1 MLLMPWMKLRC
12 LTLWAAISVVALFI
26 ATPARAADNSGLKR
40 IQTIALSGPEGRLDH
55 LALDRVHHRLFVANM
70 PNSSL
75 DVVDLAQGKLVHQV
89 PGQNGIQGIAYAPDL
104 NLIFVG
110 NGSGS
115 CNVFDGRDYHLVK
128 SLRPGDDCDNVRY
141 DPNTKR
147 AYVIHAPQSLAVVD
161 ARTQQVVKD
170 IRLPGDPESFQL
182 EKGRPRIYLN
192 TPSPAQVVVIDT
204 DKQVVASVYRLKR
217 GGSNFPMALD
227 EGNHR
232 LFVGCRRPPLLDV
245 LDTETGREVTS
256 IEIPGDTDDIWYDAG
271 EKRLYVS
278 TGAGY
283 LAVIR
288 QVDSDHYETVAR
300 VPTERGARTCLY
312 DPASRRLYLVV
323 PRHLGH
329 PEIWVYQVTKAAARL
344 WPPRYR

>member
-1 MLLMPWMKLRC
+1 MVRRRLRC
-12 LTLWAAISVVALFI
+12 FTLWAAAGVVALAI
-26 ATPARAADNSGLKR
+26 GAVAHAAESAGLKR
-40 IQTIALSGPEGRLDH
+40 IQVIALSGPEGRLDH
-55 LALDRVHHRLFVANM
+55 LALDAVHHRLFVANM

-75 DVVDLAQGKLVHQV
+75 DVVDLEQGKLVHQV
-89 PGQNGIQGIAYAPDL
+89 PGQHGIQGIAYAPDL

-115 CNVFDGRDYHLVK
+115 CNVFDGRDYRLVK

-141 DPNTKR
+141 DPKTQR

-161 ARTQQVVKD
+161 ARTKQVLHD

-204 DKQVVASVYRLKR
+204 DRKVVTSVYRLKR

-227 EGNHR
+227 EAHHR

-256 IEIPGDTDDIWYDAG
+256 IEIPGDTDDVWYDASD
-271 EKRLYVS
+271 KRIYVS

-283 LAVIR
+283 LAVIK
-288 QVDSDHYETVAR
+288 QVDGDHYETVAR
-300 VPTERGARTCLY
+300 LPTERGARTCLY
-312 DPASRRLYLVV
+312 DSAARRLYLVV
-323 PRHLGH
+323 PRHSGRSA
-329 PEIWVYQVTKAAARL
+329 PEIWVYQASS
-344 WPPRYR
+344 